1 MFSQLFICNF
11 MYRMYTS
18 AVFIYLPEFSIF
30 ASGPSTRKRHV
41 WGIVKVLLRFLLL
54 LLLLLVIL
62 VIMLLDSLLA
72 ILIPPVEGLRVVL
85 LVMLRS
91 RTREVIRWVGL

>member
-1 MFSQLFICNF
+1 

-54 LLLLLVIL
+54 LLLLLLVIL

-85 LVMLRS
+85 FVMLRS